1 MTELLTVIGTLGI
14 VLIGIALI
22 LQLISVEDALG
33 FIGRAVA
40 TAVLMITALC
50 ILERLWVV
58 VMVPWLSS
66 TLGFLSTLLVWFVI
80 VLMGV
85 IVLSLLG
92 RVVMRR
98 VGRHLPQRRNP
109 LTGDSYEIHDSQEE
123 RD

>member
-1 MTELLTVIGTLGI
+1 MTELLTAIGTLGI

-33 FIGRAVA
+33 FVGRAVA
-40 TAVLMITALC
+40 AAVLMIMALC
-50 ILERLWVV
+50 ILERLWVG

-66 TLGFLSTLLVWFVI
+66 ALGFLTTLMEWLVI
-80 VLMGV
+80 VILGV

-92 RVVMRR
+92 RVVVRR
-98 VGRHLPQRRNP
+98 VGRHLPLRRNP
-109 LTGDSYEIHDSQEE
+109 LTGDGYETHDSQEE

>member
-1 MTELLTVIGTLGI
+1 MTELLTAIGMLGI

-33 FIGRAVA
+33 FVGRAVA
-40 TAVLMITALC
+40 AAVLMIMALC
-50 ILERLWVV
+50 ILGRLWIG

-66 TLGFLSTLLVWFVI
+66 ALGFLTTLMEWFVI
-80 VLMGV
+80 VILGV

-92 RVVMRR
+92 RLVMKR
-98 VGRHLPQRRNP
+98 VGRYLPLRRNP
-109 LTGDSYEIHDSQEE
+109 LTGDGYETHDSQEE